1 MFRFS
6 FIHPFDLLCVCGVV
20 VGVFIY
26 FVCPLSAHAIHI
38 KRFSTNVAA
47 VVEKLLEKDKN
58 LNEETNYLWARTL
71 DGSFDF
77 DRRAQEAAAVKTL
90 DKVKRKG
97 GFLLLLKK
105 FANATD

>member
-1 MFRFS
+1 M
-6 FIHPFDLLCVCGVV
+6 
-20 VGVFIY
+20 
-26 FVCPLSAHAIHI
+26 
-38 KRFSTNVAA
+38 AA

-97 GFLLLLKK
+97 GFLHLLKK
-105 FANATD
+105 FANKCNRLTTTRHHVFADCTPPLRLCNPLSLLTPYPSFFYFCSPRL